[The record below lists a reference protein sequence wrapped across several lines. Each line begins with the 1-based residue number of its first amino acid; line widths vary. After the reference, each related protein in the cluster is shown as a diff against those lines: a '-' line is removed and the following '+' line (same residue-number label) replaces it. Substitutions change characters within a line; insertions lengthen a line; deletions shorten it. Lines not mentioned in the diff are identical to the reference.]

1 MRNIVKVGAGV
12 LAGVVVLATPA
23 LAYDRGGQPAGQGAG
38 PSAVGLSAVG
48 LTEDQRLVRFD
59 TDRPGNAQGGVQV
72 SGLKGDA
79 NLVGIDYRVQNNL
92 LYGVGDKGGIY
103 TIDPGNG
110 QVNKVSQLT
119 EALEGKFFGV
129 DFNPLANRLRVISD
143 TGQNLRHNI
152 DDNSQNAAPAAGKTV
167 RDTALT
173 TPPTAGNTLGV
184 TAAGYTN
191 NDLAPT
197 TATTL
202 FDVNTANDT
211 LVVQSPANAGMLA
224 PTGQLTVDAGPHAG
238 FDIYSVLDNKGTTVD
253 NRAFAT
259 LQTGSRYALY
269 DVNLLTGKAT
279 SRGDFR
285 SGTNVV
291 DIAIE
296 LNQQRPS
303 R

>member
-1 MRNIVKVGAGV
+1 MRNIVKIGAGV
-12 LAGVVVLATPA
+12 LAGLVVLATPA
-23 LAYDRGGQPAGQGAG
+23 LAYDRSGQPAGQG
-38 PSAVGLSAVG
+38 PSLSAVG
-48 LTEDQRLVRFD
+48 LTDDQRLVRFD
-59 TDRPGNAQGGVQV
+59 TNRPGKAQGGVKV
-72 SGLKGDA
+72 SGLTGDA
-79 NLVGIDYRVQNNL
+79 TLVGIDYRVQNNL

-110 QVNKVSQLT
+110 YANKVSQLS
-119 EALEGKFFGV
+119 EALEGQFFGV
-129 DFNPLANRLRVISD
+129 DFNPAANRLRVISD

-152 DDNSQNAAPAAGKTV
+152 DDNSQNAAPAPGMTA

-191 NDLAPT
+191 NDLVPT
-197 TATTL
+197 TGTTL

-211 LVVQSPANAGMLA
+211 LVVQSPANAGTLA
-224 PTGQLTVDAGPHAG
+224 PTGQLTVDAGPNAG
-238 FDIYSVLDNKGTTVD
+238 FDVYSVLDNMGTTVD

-259 LQTGSRYALY
+259 LQVGGRYALY

-285 SGTNVV
+285 PGTNVV
-291 DIAIE
+291 DIAIP